1 MRELGER
8 VGMRAASL
16 YQYVESKNAIYD
28 LMFADGYTAFLRAM
42 QAPAEGDPRDRLRHL
57 AHAYVAFCTED
68 PVRYQ
73 LMFQRTIPDFVPSSE
88 SYALAVEAL
97 DRLASDLAQVGATTT
112 RDVDLVTAVM
122 TGLTSQQISNDPGGR
137 RWIDLVDPA
146 VDMLLATFSALPDA
160 PARAVRRSRKDTP

>member
-16 YQYVESKNAIYD
+16 YQYFASKNDIYD
-28 LMFADGYTAFLRAM
+28 SMFADGYTAFLAAM
-42 QAPAEGDPRDRLRHL
+42 QSPESPDVRERLRHV
-57 AHAYVAFCTED
+57 AHAYVDFCTED

-73 LMFQRTIPDFVPSSE
+73 LMFQRTIPDFVPSAE

-97 DRLASDLAQVGATTT
+97 DRLAIELAQVGATSP

-137 RWIDLVDPA
+137 RWVDLVDPA
-146 VDMLLATFSALPDA
+146 VDMLLATLTA
-160 PARAVRRSRKDTP
+160 PVSRAGRRTRKDTP